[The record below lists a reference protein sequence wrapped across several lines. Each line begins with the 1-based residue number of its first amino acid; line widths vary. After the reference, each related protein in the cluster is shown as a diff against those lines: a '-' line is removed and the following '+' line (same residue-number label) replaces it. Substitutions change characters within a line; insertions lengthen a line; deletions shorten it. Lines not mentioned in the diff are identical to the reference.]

1 MPSEQPLT
9 LHKYRYLT
17 NRSRINHLL
26 DEYLAVD
33 HLSHHL
39 NDLTT
44 QFSNPHQRPWGPI
57 RWQAI
62 DPTQIVSIEP
72 EIFLEL
78 LAGAAEVE
86 SPIRSYSRESWEYL
100 QNFHPQM
107 ATFLGGTYGPEQS
120 IQIVG
125 IWEKEERQ
133 HTPALKKIYQQLT
146 DQTLTLKPNTVNG
159 YHPSTTPHQDVYR
172 HLVSRLSS
180 EWSAISLY
188 LWLMAHSTGA
198 LQQAISQILQ
208 DEVNHLAKFWGF
220 SRWAFG
226 RSFQAQFLASTHNA
240 IQLFKHHGQERSHGT
255 QALNTHHLLH
265 QLSES
270 IELVFTFLRVM
281 VRIRRWDA
289 ELSPSYL
296 SYLFGPQPLETLQC

>member
-1 MPSEQPLT
+1 MASLHIPSKT
-9 LHKYRYLT
+9 RYLT
-17 NRSRINHLL
+17 NRSRINILI

-39 NDLTT
+39 NDLST
-44 QFSNPHQRPWGPI
+44 QFVSPHQRPWGPVH
-57 RWQAI
+57 WQAI
-62 DPTQIVSIEP
+62 DQTQIISIAP
-72 EIFLEL
+72 DIFLEL
-78 LAGAAEVE
+78 LAGAAEIE
-86 SPIRSYSRESWEYL
+86 SPIRSYSRESWDYL
-100 QNFHPQM
+100 HHFHPQM
-107 ATFLGGTYGPEQS
+107 ATFLGGTYGPDQS
-120 IQIVG
+120 IQVVG
-125 IWEKEERQ
+125 TWEKEERQ

-146 DQTLTLKPNTVNG
+146 DQQLTLKPNTVAG
-159 YHPSTTPHQDVYR
+159 YDPSTNPQQDIYQ
-172 HLVSRLSS
+172 HLISRLSS

-226 RSFQAQFLASTHNA
+226 RSFQKQFLASTHTIA
-240 IQLFKHHGQERSHGT
+240 QLFRHHAQERTHGT
-255 QALNTHHLLH
+255 QVAKTNQRIH
-265 QLSES
+265 QLTES

-281 VRIRRWDA
+281 VRIRHWDT

-296 SYLFGPQPLETLQC
+296 KHLFGPRPLETKRL